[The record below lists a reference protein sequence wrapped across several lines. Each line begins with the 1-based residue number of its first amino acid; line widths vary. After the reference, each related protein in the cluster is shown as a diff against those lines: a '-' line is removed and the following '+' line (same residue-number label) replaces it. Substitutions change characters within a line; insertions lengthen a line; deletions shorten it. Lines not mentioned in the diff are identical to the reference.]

1 MTDRDQRL
9 LEGAQGTW
17 QDISRSVSIGLEF
30 FNGFRKLRHV
40 GQCVT
45 VFGSARFAETHPYYQ
60 LARQMGQQLGRAGF
74 AVMTGGG
81 PGIMEAANRGAR
93 DVGARSVGCN
103 IVLPVEQQPNPYL
116 DLWTQFH
123 HFYVRKVMLVKYSSA
138 FVVMPGGFGTMDEVF
153 ETLTLIQTA
162 KINRFP
168 LVAMGTDYWAHLRT
182 FIHDSMLHYHTISPA
197 DLDFM
202 MITDDVDEA
211 CCYINNNCANPP
223 RVRL

>member
-1 MTDRDQRL
+1 MADKDQRL

-17 QDISRSVSIGLEF
+17 QDISRSIGIGVEF
-30 FNGFRKLRHV
+30 FNGFRTLRRL
-40 GQCVT
+40 GPCVT
-45 VFGSARFAETHPYYQ
+45 VFGSARFAESHPYYE
-60 LARQMGQQLGRAGF
+60 LAREMGRQLGRAGF
-74 AVMTGGG
+74 TVMTGGG

-103 IVLPVEQQPNPYL
+103 IKLPVEQQPNPYL
-116 DLWTQFH
+116 DLWTEFS

-162 KINRFP
+162 KIRRFP
-168 LVAMGTDYWAHLRT
+168 LVAMGGDYWEHLRK
-182 FIHDSMLHYHTISPA
+182 FIHDSMLQQRTISPG

-202 MITDDVDEA
+202 MITDDVAEA
-211 CCYINNNCANPP
+211 CAYITCNCAVPP
-223 RVRL
+223 HATL